1 MNATNMATTSKKILK
16 KLRRAE
22 RVPKEIRK
30 RDGRVVSFDAFRI
43 ANAVFKAFEAS
54 GNSDLKAAD
63 RIAAIVLEKLAKKH
77 KGAKKFIP
85 TVEELQD
92 IVEET
97 LIVEDYAKIAKAYIL
112 YRQKRAEIRREKQ
125 QILDKDKIDEV
136 DKKFDTS
143 ALRVLRSRYLRKND
157 YGKVV
162 ESPKELFIRVAL
174 HVSLPEIIYD
184 KRVCRKKAVKTDN
197 SVERKTISD
206 EKAAALEGK
215 LKMGKFTLNR
225 FHVKGLYNMFAR
237 AEGTGKTKI
246 TWEKLVKMMREGH
259 FDNHEKTVERFYGIM
274 VNRRFMPNTPT
285 LANFGN
291 YLGMGSACFALEIED
306 SIDSI
311 MDTLKK
317 AALIFKSGGG
327 LGYNF
332 SKLRAEGDYIKT
344 TGGESSGP
352 ITFMR
357 LFDRMTEV
365 IKQGGIRRGANMG
378 VMNSN
383 HPDIEKFILA
393 KTGNKALKNFN
404 ISVMI
409 MPGFWEYYKQDKP
422 YPLINP
428 RTGEAIKH
436 VSARSLLDRISY
448 QAWESGEPG
457 VIFSDRVNKYNP
469 FFKAL
474 GPIET
479 TNPCGELPLYPNE
492 SCNLGS
498 INLWAFLGPA
508 VSDCRTVKSA
518 CSPGGRSERGRERDE
533 EKMLDWGALEDAVR
547 TAVRFLDNV
556 IDINVFPLPDIEKM
570 SLNTRKIG
578 LGTMGIA
585 NLLYD
590 LGIPFNS
597 RRARD
602 FMEKVSEFVNYHSKL
617 ESIEIAKER
626 GVFNYYKKSFYPEGK
641 LPFSGFDDKKLWNLD
656 WKGLAAKI
664 KKHGIRNS
672 VTTAIAPTGSISMIA
687 GCSSGIEPIFSLAF
701 EKNVSVGSFYY
712 IDPVFEKVMLREGLF
727 DEILIR
733 DVVTNDG
740 SVAKIPY
747 IPPKCK
753 KIFVTA
759 HDISVEDHV
768 RTLASFQKWVDSS
781 ISKTNNF
788 PAGASVADVKKT
800 YLFAYELGCKAVT
813 VFRDKSIK
821 NQVLVTA
828 SEKKKERGRDE
839 WVSMTDTKAM
849 GVAVYRDP
857 ATPTSE
863 NKIETNGENE
873 LSGKNTQ
880 CPNCKIPLAHKEGC
894 VSCSICGWGLCV

>member
-1 MNATNMATTSKKILK
+1 MEKVSKKSHEAKRSARGI
-16 KLRRAE
+16 
-22 RVPKEIRK
+22 PKEIRK
-30 RDGRVVSFDAFRI
+30 RDGRIVPFDESRI
-43 ANAVFKAFEAS
+43 ISAVCKAFEAS
-54 GNSDLKAAD
+54 GHPDCAEAEEIAD
-63 RIAAIVLEKLAKKH
+63 IVLEKLAKKH
-77 KGAKKFIP
+77 RGAKKFIP
-85 TVEELQD
+85 TIEEVQD

-125 QILDKDKIDEV
+125 QILDKDKIDDV
-136 DKKFDTS
+136 DKRFDTS

-157 YGKVV
+157 YGKVI
-162 ESPKELFIRVAL
+162 ESPKELFTRVAL
-174 HVSLPEIIYD
+174 HVALPEIIYD
-184 KRVCRKKAVKTDN
+184 KRVSGKRRVKNPPLADREPITD
-197 SVERKTISD
+197 EEARL
-206 EKAAALEGK
+206 LEGK
-215 LKMGKFTLNR
+215 LKIGKFTLNR
-225 FHVKGLYNMFAR
+225 FHVKGLRNMFSR
-237 AEGTGKTKI
+237 SEKKGKVKI
-246 TWEKLVKMMREGH
+246 SWEELVKMMKEDAFKR
-259 FDNHEKTVERFYGIM
+259 HEKTVERFYGVM
-274 VNRRFMPNTPT
+274 VNRHFMPNTPT

-291 YLGMGSACFALEIED
+291 YLGMGSACFALELKD

-317 AALIFKSGGG
+317 AAVIFKSGGG

-344 TGGESSGP
+344 TGGASSGP

-357 LFDRMTEV
+357 LFDTMTEV

-378 VMNSN
+378 IMNSN

-393 KTGNKALKNFN
+393 KTGNKALRNFN

-409 MPGFWEYYKQDKP
+409 MPGFWDYYKNDKP
-422 YPLINP
+422 YPLVSP
-428 RTGEAIKH
+428 RTGETVKH
-436 VSARSLLDRISY
+436 VSPRSLLDKISY

-457 VIFSDRVNKYNP
+457 VIFSDRINEYNP
-469 FFKAL
+469 FLKTL

-498 INLWAFLGPA
+498 LNLWSFLGSGYRA
-508 VSDCRTVKSA
+508 
-518 CSPGGRSERGRERDE
+518 GGAEDGAAE
-533 EKMLDWGALEDAVR
+533 ENALDWDALERATK

-556 IDINVFPLPDIEKM
+556 IDINVFPLPDIEEM
-570 SLNTRKIG
+570 SLSTRKIG

-590 LGIPFNS
+590 LGVPFNS
-597 RRARD
+597 RKARD
-602 FMEKVSEFVNYHSKL
+602 LMEKISEFVNYHSKI
-617 ESIEIAKER
+617 ESIAIAKER
-626 GVFNYYKKSFYPEGK
+626 GSFDYYEKSFYPEGRM
-641 LPFSGFDDKKLWNLD
+641 PFSGFGDKKSWTMD
-656 WKGLAAKI
+656 WKAVAEGV

-672 VTTAIAPTGSISMIA
+672 VTTVIAPTGSISMIA
-687 GCSSGIEPIFSLAF
+687 GCSSGIEPVFSLAF

-712 IDPVFEKVMLREGLF
+712 IDPVFERIMLRKGLF

-733 DVVTNDG
+733 DVVANDG
-740 SVAKIPY
+740 SVSKIPY
-747 IPPKCK
+747 IPPKLK

-788 PAGASVADVKKT
+788 PSNASVEDVKKT

-821 NQVLVTA
+821 DQVLVTA
-828 SEKKKERGRDE
+828 GKSKDRGKDE
-839 WVSMTDTKAM
+839 LVSMTDVKARGM
-849 GVAVYRDP
+849 AVYRDP
-857 ATPTSE
+857 AAPVQE
-863 NKIETNGENE
+863 NAFEGNGAN
-873 LSGKNTQ
+873 GKPMS
-880 CPNCKIPLAHKEGC
+880 CPNCKVPLSHKEGC